1 MVFIDCVAFYYEA
14 GSRGENYLHKDNFHI
29 QVSEELDKLTVHR
42 LRRILRYVVLFFPKT
57 DWPKSKTSFVSSFV
71 TFSCAQSNMIS

>member
-42 LRRILRYVVLFFPKT
+42 LRRILRYVVFDLEVRENLGTKPHLI
-57 DWPKSKTSFVSSFV
+57 PLLYG
-71 TFSCAQSNMIS
+71 TFL